1 MKTIITLDSNDIE
14 KAVLAFLASKGV
26 DLIGKT
32 ADCAF
37 IAQRSPAGVTG
48 TITLNEGKPDFIKE
62 SIAASQNAK
71 VEAKKQVKPK
81 FKQANEPAK
90 GLERVG
96 FEEEKASDE
105 PADSEE
111 PSKFYTYEDPTADLF
126 GTNSEVNVR
135 ADAVTQDARTALAEM
150 SDANS
155 EIAITEATKTEVAE
169 EPKAETKSLFKT

>member
-37 IAQRSPAGVTG
+37 MAQRSPAGVTG

-111 PSKFYTYEDPTADLF
+111 PDAYEDPTADLF